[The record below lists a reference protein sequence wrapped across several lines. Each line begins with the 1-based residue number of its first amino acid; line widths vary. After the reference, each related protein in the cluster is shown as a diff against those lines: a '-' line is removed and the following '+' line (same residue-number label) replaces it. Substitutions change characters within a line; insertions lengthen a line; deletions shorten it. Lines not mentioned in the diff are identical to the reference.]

1 MTELARSAGV
11 RPKAGGWV
19 RRKLIPR
26 VGAMLIRL
34 IRCGL
39 RLRVHGRERVEDYA
53 RDGQRYIHVFW
64 HAHILMMV
72 YSYVGPRLLF
82 LISRHRDGALIADTV
97 ERFGFP
103 SARGSSTRGGT
114 AALREMLR
122 AIRAGSD
129 IGFTPDGPKG
139 PARRVQPGAVAAA
152 RVAQVPIIP
161 VAIGVDRMWRLK
173 TWDRFIIPKPFS
185 RALLAYGEPV
195 NVERGEDLSQ
205 AATRLENAMRE
216 LEEFAAVHAADPS
229 VGKRI

>member
-1 MTELARSAGV
+1 MSELARSVGGD
-11 RPKAGGWV
+11 PKAGSWI
-19 RRKLIPR
+19 RRELFPR

-34 IRCGL
+34 IRAGL
-39 RLRVHGRERVEDYA
+39 RLRVHGRERVEGYA

-103 SARGSSTRGGT
+103 SARGSSTRGGS

-122 AIRAGSD
+122 AIRDGSD

-139 PARRVQPGAVAAA
+139 PARRVQHGAVAAA
-152 RVAQVPIIP
+152 RAAQVPIIP
-161 VAIGVDRMWRLK
+161 VAIGVDRLWRLK

-185 RALLAYGEPV
+185 QALLAYGEPV
-195 NVERGEDLSQ
+195 NVGRGEDLSQ

-216 LEEFAAVHAADPS
+216 LDEFAAMHAADPS